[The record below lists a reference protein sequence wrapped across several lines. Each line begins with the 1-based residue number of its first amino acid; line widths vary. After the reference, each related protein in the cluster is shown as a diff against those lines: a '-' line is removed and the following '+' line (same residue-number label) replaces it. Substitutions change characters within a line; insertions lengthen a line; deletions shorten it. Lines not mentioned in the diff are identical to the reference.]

1 MGEVE
6 LELDHEGRDE
16 SLTSP
21 GDQASEKEPLST
33 WRLSLILFSL
43 CVGLM
48 LSMMDNSI
56 VSTSLY
62 TIALEFGSLADAIWT
77 VLAYTLSYLGFA
89 VIFAQLSD
97 FIGRMFAVLGAFT
110 VFIAFSIG
118 CGFAQSLHQ
127 LIIFR
132 TFQGVGGSGLYAL
145 TLIIAL
151 ELSTPKT
158 WALISGLVGA
168 TIAIAGVLGPILGG
182 VLTEYASWRW
192 IFWINAPCGVVPVAI
207 FAIAWPKGH
216 SHDQAIRK
224 HFTQFDMV
232 GSLLLLA
239 ASVLVVF
246 GLHEAGTGTYAWGS
260 SVTIATLVVG
270 GLCWISLFVWSFLLS
285 RGRWSNIAAIYPW
298 GLFSHRVMAAGI
310 ISTMFTGFTFFVII
324 FNLPLRSQI
333 VNAQSPA
340 AAGVRLLPLLCAT
353 AVGSFLGG
361 AASSK
366 KNRTFHTFVLATAF
380 VLLGAGLLSTIPAN
394 FKMPAKVYGF
404 EVIVGFGIGLTFST
418 VSLLTSIETS
428 ANMHAV
434 AQGIVSQVRVLGGSI
449 GIAAANALFRVQS
462 HRELQGIL
470 SDEQIGALQTST
482 KIMNTLNASQAH
494 AVRQAYSDAF
504 SQSMRVCVY
513 MATVA
518 FVAAL
523 FTWQRHPSLKK
534 H

>member
-1 MGEVE
+1 MGELEVE
-6 LELDHEGRDE
+6 PLDHEISSTE
-16 SLTSP
+16 
-21 GDQASEKEPLST
+21 QKPLAT

-62 TIALEFGSLADAIWT
+62 TISMEFGSLAEGIWT

-97 FIGRMFAVLGAFT
+97 FTGRMFAVLGAFT

-151 ELSTPKT
+151 ELSTSQT
-158 WALISGLVGA
+158 WPIISGLVGA

-182 VLTEYASWRW
+182 ILTEYASWRW
-192 IFWINAPCGVVPVAI
+192 IFWINAPCGVVPMII
-207 FAIAWPKGH
+207 FAIAWPKGQ
-216 SHDQAIRK
+216 SHDHAIRK
-224 HFTQFDMV
+224 QITQFDLL

-260 SVTIATLVVG
+260 SVTVSTLVIG
-270 GLCWISLFVWSFLLS
+270 GLCWIALFTWSFVLS
-285 RGRWSNIAAIYPW
+285 RPRWSTIAAIYPW
-298 GLFSHRVMAAGI
+298 DLFSCRVMLAGI
-310 ISTMFTGFTFFVII
+310 ISTMFTGFTFFVVI

-333 VNAQSPA
+333 VNGLSPA

-366 KNRTFHTFVLATAF
+366 KNRTFHTFVIATAF
-380 VLLGAGLLSTIPAN
+380 VILGAGLLSTIPAD
-394 FKMPAKVYGF
+394 FKIPGKVYGF

-418 VSLLTSIETS
+418 ISLLTTIQTT
-428 ANMHAV
+428 AHLHAV

-462 HRELQGIL
+462 HKELQGIL
-470 SDEQIGALQTST
+470 TEEQIGALQTST
-482 KIMNTLNASQAH
+482 KILNTLDAPEAQ

-504 SQSMRVCVY
+504 SQSMRVCTY
-513 MATVA
+513 MAAVA
-518 FVAAL
+518 FIAAL
-523 FTWQRHPSLKK
+523 FTWQRNPPHKK
-534 H
+534 S